1 MAGVAEAEPSA
12 FAEDYQAWLDAGH
25 HGEMAYLE
33 NTRDTRPDPRKLQ
46 AEARS
51 VICVAD
57 VYPSDL
63 APLEGEAP
71 AEQGASPPKTST
83 PVGQLARYGWGRDYH
98 KVIKKRLHAVVDQ
111 LVDAFPDAAFR
122 CTTDT
127 APLFEREYASLAGL
141 GWTGKH
147 TLMINPSLGSWM
159 LLGCIVTDLEL
170 TPTTHEPQL
179 GHGPL
184 IDQGDHCGT
193 CTACIDACP
202 TDAINPGPRK
212 REVFATRCISYLT
225 LEHRS
230 PIDETLHD
238 PIGSWIGGCDIC
250 QEICPHNRK
259 TDSYTS
265 HHDYQPRDH
274 AAGLKLADI
283 LAWTDEDRT
292 KHLAGTSFMRMKLPM
307 LQRNALIAAGN
318 ALSQSGN
325 DVLRQA
331 VEACRNH
338 TDPLVRTTAEQ
349 VISKLDPSKK

>member
-12 FAEDYQAWLDAGH
+12 FADDYQAWLDAGH

-33 NTRDTRPDPRKLQ
+33 NTRETRSNPRKLQ

-57 VYPSDL
+57 VYPSEPADNS
-63 APLEGEAP
+63 EGET
-71 AEQGASPPKTST
+71 QASTMLDEPR
-83 PVGQLARYGWGRDYH
+83 GQLARYGWGRDYH
-98 KVIKKRLHAVVDQ
+98 KVIKKRLHAVADQ
-111 LVDAFPDAAFR
+111 LTDSFPGAAFR

-127 APLFEREYASLAGL
+127 APLFEREYATLAGL

-159 LLGCIVTDLEL
+159 LLGCIVTDLKM
-170 TPTTHEPQL
+170 TPTTHEAQL

-202 TDAINPGPRK
+202 TDAINLRK

-230 PIDETLHD
+230 VIDERLQPLMGD
-238 PIGSWIGGCDIC
+238 WIGGCDIC
-250 QEICPHNRK
+250 QEVCPHNRK
-259 TDSYTS
+259 IDSYTT
-265 HHDYQPRDH
+265 HPDYQPRDH
-274 AAGLKLADI
+274 AAGLKLAAI
-283 LAWTDEDRT
+283 LAWTDDDRS

-307 LQRNALIAAGN
+307 IQRNVLIAAGN
-318 ALSQSGN
+318 ALSQSNN
-325 DVLRQA
+325 DTLRQA
-331 VEACRNH
+331 VEACVNH
-338 TDPLVRTTAEQ
+338 ADPLVRSTAEQ
-349 VISKLDPSKK
+349 VVSKLDPSKR